1 MTFKELLKAEISEHA
16 IEKYIERCK
25 INSIPV
31 SHKALIVV
39 EAEIKSLLLEAKFEE
54 IDKGQRIHRLIKNRF
69 QPAEY
74 YTIDGWRFVIS
85 NNVVVTIERC
95 NPLENNRG
103 IQ

>member
-1 MTFKELLKAEISEHA
+1 MTLDDLSKVEVSEHA

-25 INSIPV
+25 INNINV
-31 SHKALIVV
+31 SRKSFIIK
-39 EAEIKSLLLEAKFEE
+39 EEIKSLLLEARLEV
-54 IDKGQRIHRLIKNRF
+54 IDKGQRVHRLIKNRF

-74 YTIDGWRFVIS
+74 YTVNGWRFVVS
-85 NNVVVTIERC
+85 NNIVVTIERC

>member
-1 MTFKELLKAEISEHA
+1 MTELSLLNVEISEHA

-25 INSIPV
+25 INDIPM
-31 SHKALIVV
+31 SHKHDIVI
-39 EAEIKSLLLEAKFEE
+39 EAEVKSILIDAEYEE
-54 IDKGQRIHRLIKNRF
+54 VDKRQRVHRLIKNRF

-95 NPLENNRG
+95 NPLENIRG
-103 IQ
+103 AQ

>member
-1 MTFKELLKAEISEHA
+1 MTFEELLKIEISEHA
-16 IEKYIERCK
+16 VEKYIERCK
-25 INSIPV
+25 LNNISV
-31 SHKALIVV
+31 SENPKKTVR
-39 EAEIKSLLLEAKFEE
+39 KLLLAAKYEE
-54 IDKGQRIHRLIKNRF
+54 VNKGQRVHRLIKNRF

-74 YTIDGWRFVIS
+74 YAVDGWRFVIS